1 MAYDAN
7 SIQVRDFRTA
17 ARTTPGMY
25 IGADGQ
31 DAVFNCFLE
40 ILNNSCD
47 EAIMGR
53 GKSIEVFIKEDGNE
67 IDILD
72 HGAGVPRG
80 ANKDCEEVLIE
91 LYTTAHSSGK
101 FENSNYSRV
110 RGMHGVGAST
120 VCVCSERFQVWTM
133 RDGAEWYLEFKD
145 GIPQSKQAIRKRS
158 TKDTGTH
165 IHFKPDK
172 KIFHIDEN
180 IPAFDIERIKN
191 ELELTSYFIPNVKF
205 VLGNDTEILNEF
217 ISKNGLKDFAAAKIT
232 NPLHKNYIYGTKHF
246 DEDIDIEVFAQWTSG
261 REKCYVFSNGAL
273 NSGGGTPVSGM
284 KTAFTRVI
292 NDQSQESFDGD
303 MIRKGLVTIINIK
316 HPHPV
321 YQNQVKDK
329 IQNQELRGQ
338 TQTVFTEAIKDWIV
352 KNREDFDKII
362 AILTRDQKAE
372 AAAEKARLSVLNL
385 EKKET
390 EQKAKKVTSSEK
402 FKDCEKHGQDSM
414 LIICE
419 GNSALNGLLP
429 ARNVMNEALYAVRG
443 KVKNLLKHPLDEC
456 LENQE
461 VSDIIMALGCGI
473 QNKYNSKKL
482 NYGKVAIA
490 VDGDADGYNIMCLI
504 ATMFYVLIPKFIYE
518 NRLCW
523 LRAPLFKLEKSDK
536 KIFAYDEEELA
547 KLRKGR
553 ENWEQIRLKGLGEFC
568 DSDMEVSMLHPE
580 NRRLEIL
587 CMKDIE
593 AAAESLKML
602 MGEDVE
608 PRKEFL
614 FENVDFSVLNS

>member
-1 MAYDAN
+1 MAYNAD

-53 GKSIEVFIKEDGNE
+53 GKEITVTVTDNDIEISDN
-67 IDILD
+67 
-72 HGAGVPRG
+72 GAGVPRG
-80 ANKDCEEVLIE
+80 PNKDCEEVLIE
-91 LYTTAHSSGK
+91 LYTSAHSSGK
-101 FENSNYSRV
+101 FSTENYKRV

-120 VCVCSERFQVWTM
+120 VCVCSKIFVVTTK
-133 RDGAEWYLEFKD
+133 RDGGEWTLKFVD
-145 GIPQSKQAIRKRS
+145 GIPIAQKAEKLRS
-158 TKDTGTH
+158 TKETGTT
-165 IHFKPDK
+165 IYFQPDK
-172 KIFHIDEN
+172 KIFHIPEDT
-180 IPAFDIERIKN
+180 PAFDISRIRE
-191 ELELTSYFIPNVKF
+191 ELELTSYFIPGVTF
-205 VLGNDTEILNEF
+205 ILITGENEVQF
-217 ISKNGLKDFAAAKIT
+217 LSKNGLKDFAAAKIQ
-232 NPLHKNYIYGTKHF
+232 NALHKNYIYGNKHF
-246 DEDIDIEVFAQWTSG
+246 DGDIDIEVFAQWTSG

-273 NSGGGTPVSGM
+273 NAGGGTPVSGM
-284 KTAFTRVI
+284 KTAFTRTI
-292 NDQSQESFDGD
+292 NDQSKESFDGD

-338 TQTVFTEAIKDWIV
+338 TQTVFTEAIKDWII
-352 KNREDFDKII
+352 KNREDFEKII
-362 AILTRDQKAE
+362 NLLIRDKKAE
-372 AAAEKARLSVLNL
+372 AAAEKARLGVLNF
-385 EKKET
+385 ERRET
-390 EQKAKKVTSSEK
+390 EHKKQKITSSDK

-419 GNSALNGLLP
+419 GNSALGGLMP
-429 ARNVMNEALYAVRG
+429 ARNVNNEALYAVRG
-443 KVKNLLKHPLDEC
+443 KVKNLLKHPLEEC

-490 VDGDADGYNIMCLI
+490 TDADVDGYSIMCLI
-504 ATMFYVLIPKFIYE
+504 ATLFYVLMPEFILE
-518 NRLCW
+518 DRLCW
-523 LRAPLFKLEKSDK
+523 LRAPLYRFTKGNKR
-536 KIFAYDEEELA
+536 IFAYTEEEAL
-547 KLRKGR
+547 KLQK
-553 ENWEQIRLKGLGEFC
+553 EYPSWEQGYNKGLGEMTAE
-568 DSDMEVSMLHPE
+568 DMENSMLHPT

-587 CMKDIE
+587 SIKDVE
-593 AAAESLKML
+593 SAAISLEML
-602 MGEDVE
+602 MGPEVE
-608 PRKEFL
+608 ERRNFL
-614 FENVDFSVLNS
+614 FENVDFSKLLK